1 MLDPGDIGRW
11 ISDNES
17 FLSGMVALIVLASVV
32 LSPIG
37 KGLRGLRRRYSQT
50 LNSPDRRE
58 PATETNLAVPADITV
73 SAPSRIP
80 SNAGTEPLLAVLAFD
95 NLSNDS
101 EMQFFSDG
109 VTEEI
114 IQRLSRGASF
124 RVIGRTSSFQ
134 FRGDRKA
141 EAAGVLG
148 CSHILDGSIRRAS
161 ERARISA
168 HLVDASSRTTLWSDR
183 YDCRLEDIFAVQ
195 DEISES
201 IASALDQAF
210 SRFSMGSIDP
220 AVHDIYLSARPRS
233 YSPDE
238 LRKHVGLLEAVT
250 RQAPEFANGWGRL
263 AYLRAWLH
271 FYEPFSA
278 RSESRARVADEAGR
292 ALALD
297 PGNSD
302 AMTGLLFVVPP
313 FGRFIEGNLAV
324 ERLKHALGPA
334 QGNVYIGWYLRTM
347 GFISEGLEQAERAYR
362 LDALDPM
369 AANTVALARMAAG
382 RLEEARPVYEELVPR
397 VPDMSFPI
405 SSLLRLYAFQQD
417 WEQVDRLMEFTEQ
430 RRLREFQET
439 LPFIRAKRNPT
450 PETIGS
456 WKRDLEAHVA
466 KTGGVDVSRLVY
478 AAHLGLVEDAYRLAE
493 VSRLGPS
500 GTEDDIMGPD
510 GYRTSLLFL
519 ADMPE
524 LRNDPRFVRL
534 CARLGL
540 VEFWMATGK
549 WPDCADEVP
558 YDFRLE
564 CERVRHV
571 AKEDFGI

>member
-1 MLDPGDIGRW
+1 
-11 ISDNES
+11 
-17 FLSGMVALIVLASVV
+17 
-32 LSPIG
+32 
-37 KGLRGLRRRYSQT
+37 
-50 LNSPDRRE
+50 
-58 PATETNLAVPADITV
+58 
-73 SAPSRIP
+73 
-80 SNAGTEPLLAVLAFD
+80 
-95 NLSNDS
+95 
-101 EMQFFSDG
+101 
-109 VTEEI
+109 
-114 IQRLSRGASF
+114 
-124 RVIGRTSSFQ
+124 
-134 FRGDRKA
+134 
-141 EAAGVLG
+141 
-148 CSHILDGSIRRAS
+148 
-161 ERARISA
+161 
-168 HLVDASSRTTLWSDR
+168 
-183 YDCRLEDIFAVQ
+183 
-195 DEISES
+195 
-201 IASALDQAF
+201 
-210 SRFSMGSIDP
+210 
-220 AVHDIYLSARPRS
+220 
-233 YSPDE
+233 
-238 LRKHVGLLEAVT
+238 
-250 RQAPEFANGWGRL
+250 
-263 AYLRAWLH
+263 
-271 FYEPFSA
+271 
-278 RSESRARVADEAGR
+278 
-292 ALALD
+292 
-297 PGNSD
+297 
-302 AMTGLLFVVPP
+302 MTGLLFVVPP

-397 VPDMSFPI
+397 VPDMSFPV

-417 WEQVDRLMEFTEQ
+417 WEQVDRLMEFTER